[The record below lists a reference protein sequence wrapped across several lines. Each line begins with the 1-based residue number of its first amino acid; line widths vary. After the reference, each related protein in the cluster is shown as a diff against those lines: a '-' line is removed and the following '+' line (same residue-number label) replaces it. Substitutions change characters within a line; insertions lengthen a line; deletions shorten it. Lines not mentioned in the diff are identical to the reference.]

1 MSTPCAAAK
10 ALARQMSVKPVATI
24 KGVVLDYL
32 ARNQPKCV
40 SEAEFNA
47 IRREVIATL
56 KRQRPPSDSYLM
68 DILLT
73 TEVDIDRS
81 LGGIPV
87 DLRNKVHTASY
98 EQAKASLLVMAEEY
112 ADAADAVRAEDVR
125 RTVRRAK
132 DRVRLLLRGG
142 LSPEKRQ
149 AKQEI
154 LEWMLVWLENPLVLE
169 SWIEIRTRSMRDY
182 RDDSVS
188 RPAR

>member
-1 MSTPCAAAK
+1 
-10 ALARQMSVKPVATI
+10 MSVKPVATI

-32 ARNQPKCV
+32 ARSQPKCV

-56 KRQRPPSDSYLM
+56 KRQRPPSDGYLM

-81 LGGIPV
+81 LGGIPA
-87 DLRNKVHTASY
+87 DLRNKVHTSSY
-98 EQAKASLLVMAEEY
+98 EHAKASLLVMAKEY
-112 ADAADAVRAEDVR
+112 ADAADAARAEDVR

-132 DRVRLLLRGG
+132 DRVRLLLRGS

-154 LEWMLVWLENPLVLE
+154 LEWMLVWLENPLVFE

>member
-1 MSTPCAAAK
+1 MSAMPAT
-10 ALARQMSVKPVATI
+10 TI

-32 ARNQPKCV
+32 ARNQTRCV
-40 SEAEFNA
+40 EAAEFNA

-81 LGGIPV
+81 LGGIPT
-87 DLRNKVHTASY
+87 DLRNRVHTATH
-98 EQAKASLLVMAEEY
+98 EQAKASLLVMATEY
-112 ADAADAVRAEDVR
+112 ADAADATRAEDVR

-132 DRVRLLLRGG
+132 DRVRLLLRGS

-154 LEWMLVWLENPLVLE
+154 LEWMLVWLENPLVFK
-169 SWIEIRTRSMRDY
+169 SWIEIRTRPIRDCC
-182 RDDSVS
+182 DDSI
-188 RPAR
+188 PHPDP

>member
-1 MSTPCAAAK
+1 
-10 ALARQMSVKPVATI
+10 MSVKPVATI